1 MSSYCCFWKPKQPI
15 NVGRVQL
22 VKGDQMI
29 SIQDVLRLL
38 VRPEVGSILIEGIG
52 GLGKTWA
59 AKAAYQ
65 AARANNLFDEYIWIS
80 LSINCS
86 LRQCIDKITACL
98 SCEIREDLS
107 VQRTTTMIKEY
118 LTKRKFLLVLDNAYF
133 TEENILEHMGIPHP
147 RQQNIG
153 SKVIVTT
160 RTRRTAGAMWPHGPD
175 TVIMPQPL
183 TYEESYNLLCTKI
196 GKDVGSSYTLDLI
209 NNCYGIPLS
218 VILLAGVLCD
228 VPSQDT
234 LNELVRNA
242 CVTLGS
248 KVSVFHTMQRLVK
261 FAYHQLPDA
270 NARHCFLYCLLFP
283 EDQGI
288 PVNDLIRFWVM
299 DGLITQSIEFHEAS
313 CIGKE
318 ILDVLLKRC
327 MLYMDGNDH
336 VRMHDV
342 IRETVSGFGKVNGYR
357 EQHDFKFG
365 NPARKLECLAKLS
378 TRVSLMSTEMEYLD
392 GSVRCF
398 WLTSLFLRGNRHMK
412 YISEELF
419 CHMEMLGILD
429 LSFTGIK
436 ILPRSISCLTRLR
449 ILLLMG
455 CDHLEEIQH
464 IASLAQLEVLD
475 ASSCRS
481 LRSIES
487 GSFGHMGML
496 GILDLSFT
504 GIKILPRS
512 ISCLTRLRILLL
524 MGCDHLEEIQHI
536 ASLAQLEV
544 LNASSCRSLRSI
556 ESGSFDHM
564 MLLKLLDLST
574 TSIKCLPS
582 LPASRELCHLLLQN
596 CPYVGSENTIKSDGI
611 LSDTELIRF
620 PYGVSKTGAIQNLQL
635 GRIGDLSDLM
645 AMLWLPCG
653 LTFQLCDMFNM
664 GVLFSDN
671 EDSKTFVYA
680 SDTYFFHSLKKD
692 SPLWLNGF
700 QRFQIIISP
709 LKDDQAL
716 DTDAQLMKADF
727 IFRSSYFKTKH
738 FTHSIDLDKF
748 LEINGTF
755 DVPSETEGILG
766 HAELVSLKRL
776 ATTRSSDLN
785 ITSMEA
791 VRELWIENCSQ
802 LESLLSVDEIEIL
815 SAWGNLHNLWIS
827 NLERLSSL
835 LEGVKDVV
843 SFSCLKHLLIDCCP
857 NLKWIFPSMV
867 CLPNLETMHVKFCD
881 ILERVFED
889 DSVLGDDA
897 LPRLQSLEL
906 WELPELSCICGGT
919 LPSLK
924 NLKVRSCAKLRKI
937 PVGVD
942 ENSPFVTTIGETF
955 WWDCLIWDDESIKR
969 WILFRKWGP
978 MLPYLATEG

>member
-160 RTRRTAGAMWPHGPD
+160 RTRRTAGAMWPDGPD

-419 CHMEMLGILD
+419 CHMGMLGILD

-487 GSFGHMGML
+487 GSF
-496 GILDLSFT
+496 
-504 GIKILPRS
+504 
-512 ISCLTRLRILLL
+512 
-524 MGCDHLEEIQHI
+524 
-536 ASLAQLEV
+536 
-544 LNASSCRSLRSI
+544 
-556 ESGSFDHM
+556 DHM

-596 CPYVGSENTIKSDGI
+596 CPYLGSENTIKSDGI

-942 ENSPFVTTIGETF
+942 ENNPFVTTIGETF